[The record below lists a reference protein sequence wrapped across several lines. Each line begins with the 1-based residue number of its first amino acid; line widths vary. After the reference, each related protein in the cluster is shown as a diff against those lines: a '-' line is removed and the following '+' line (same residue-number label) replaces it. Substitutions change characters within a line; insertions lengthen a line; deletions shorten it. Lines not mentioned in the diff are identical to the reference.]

1 MLELIYIIIG
11 AAAGFAAAWFISKFH
26 FESIKGLS
34 KEESN
39 KLKNDLNNLSNE
51 NLILAE
57 KLKLV
62 SYNFDSLKNET
73 EKKTNKILEL
83 SKELSSTNTS
93 NRNLQDKLTEH
104 QKEIDDINK
113 KFSLEFKNLANEIF
127 EEKTGKFT
135 QQNKTNLDTILN
147 PLHERIKD
155 FEKKINET
163 YDKEAQQ
170 RFSLK
175 EEVKKLADLNH
186 KISDDAKNLTKAL
199 KGEAKTQGNWG
210 EIILENI
217 LEKSGLAKNR
227 EYFVQESY
235 MSNEGKRYQPDVVI
249 KYPGKRN
256 VIVDSKVSLTAY
268 ERYVSATE
276 KDVQEKALAD
286 HLLSVKNHIK
296 ELSNKNYQ
304 DLYDINSLDFV
315 MLFMPIEPAYLTAIQ
330 SDTELWNFAFDKRI
344 LLIGPTNLIAALK
357 MIASMWLQE
366 YQSQNVLDIAK
377 KSGDLYDKFVGF
389 ITDLEDIGNKL
400 NATQK
405 AYDNSMNKLSTGKGN
420 LISRVETIKKLGAK
434 TKKELPNKLLDKAI
448 E

>member
-1 MLELIYIIIG
+1 MLNIIYIIIG
-11 AAAGFAAAWFISKFH
+11 AVAGFTAAWFIRKFQ

-34 KEESN
+34 KEESDR
-39 KLKNDLNNLSNE
+39 LKSDLNNLSNDKLIISE
-51 NLILAE
+51 KYKIVNDNLQS
-57 KLKLV
+57 V
-62 SYNFDSLKNET
+62 KNEL
-73 EKKTNKILEL
+73 EEKTNKILDL

-93 NRNLQDKLTEH
+93 NRNLQEKLSEH
-104 QKEIDDINK
+104 KKEIDEINK

-135 QQNKTNLDTILN
+135 EQNKINLDTLLN
-147 PLHERIKD
+147 PLHDRIKD
-155 FEKKINET
+155 FEKKVNET

-210 EIILENI
+210 ELILENI
-217 LEKSGLAKNR
+217 LERSGLAKNR

-235 MSNEGKRYQPDVVI
+235 QSDDGKRYQPDVVI
-249 KYPGKRN
+249 EYPGKRN
-256 VIVDSKVSLTAY
+256 VIIDSKVSLTAY
-268 ERYVSATE
+268 ERYTSATE
-276 KDVQEKALAD
+276 KEEQEKALD
-286 HLLSVKNHIK
+286 EHLLSVKNHIK

-304 DLYDINSLDFV
+304 DLYGINSLDFV
-315 MLFMPIEPAYLTAIQ
+315 MLFMPIEPAYLAAIQ
-330 SDTELWNFAFDKRI
+330 KDTELWNFAFDKRI

-389 ITDLEDIGNKL
+389 ITDLEDVGNKL

-420 LISRVETIKKLGAK
+420 LISRVENIKKLGAK
-434 TKKELPNKLLDKAI
+434 TKKEIPNKLIDKAI